1 MDKTTLPGL
10 ILALVALLGGA
21 MMEGTTPDKLVMLP
35 AFIIVFGGTIGAAMI
50 SFPLAVTTNIPKYFG
65 ILVKDVQHDLTHV
78 VDTFVN
84 LADRARRE
92 GLLALEQEAGSLE
105 PFTRRGI
112 QMVVDGSDPALVRE
126 ILEADIEAMQE
137 RHKPGAGIFEA
148 MGGFAPTM
156 GIIGTVMG
164 LVHVLE
170 NLSEPDKLGPL
181 IASAFLATLYGIFFA
196 NAMFLPFGGEA
207 EGEERRGGPPEAAR
221 GGRCAGG
228 PVRRQPAGGPREA
241 GRLPAAEP
249 ARRGR
254 RREGRRGGGS
264 RRQPDD
270 GGTR

>member
-10 ILALVALLGGA
+10 VLALVALLGGA

-35 AFIIVFGGTIGAAMI
+35 AFIIVIGGTIGAALI
-50 SFPLAVTTNIPKYFG
+50 GFPMAVAAAMPKFLG
-65 ILVKDVQHDLTHV
+65 IAMKDAPHDLAHV
-78 VDTFVN
+78 VDTFVK

-126 ILEADIEAMQE
+126 ILEADIEAMRE
-137 RHKPGAGIFEA
+137 RHKPGAAFFDA
-148 MGGFAPTM
+148 MGGYAPTM
-156 GIIGTVMG
+156 GILGTVMG

-196 NAMFLPFGGEA
+196 NAVFLPLGTKLKNKSAEEIHSKELVVEGVLAVQAGDNPRVVREKLEA
-207 EGEERRGGPPEAAR
+207 YLAPALRGGA
-221 GGRCAGG
+221 AGG
-228 PVRRQPAGGPREA
+228 KGGA
-241 GRLPAAEP
+241 AAEQK
-249 ARRGR
+249 AA
-254 RREGRRGGGS
+254 
-264 RRQPDD
+264 
-270 GGTR
+270 

>member
-21 MMEGTTPDKLVMLP
+21 MMEGTTPDKLLMLP
-35 AFIIVFGGTIGAAMI
+35 AFIIVFGGTIGAALV
-50 SFPLAVTTNIPKYFG
+50 SFPLSTALAFPKFVQ
-65 ILVKDVQHDLTHV
+65 ILIKDEAHDLAHV
-78 VDTFVN
+78 VETFVK

-126 ILEADIEAMQE
+126 ILEADIEAMKE
-137 RHKPGAGIFEA
+137 RHKPGAGFFEA
-148 MGGFAPTM
+148 MGGYAPTM

-196 NAMFLPFGGEA
+196 NAVFLPMGAKLKAKSAEEIHLKELTVEGVLAVQAGDNPRVVREKLEAFLPPSMRGQAGG
-207 EGEERRGGPPEAAR
+207 RGGDAA
-221 GGRCAGG
+221 
-228 PVRRQPAGGPREA
+228 QKK
-241 GRLPAAEP
+241 AA
-249 ARRGR
+249 
-254 RREGRRGGGS
+254 
-264 RRQPDD
+264 
-270 GGTR
+270 

>member
-92 GLLALEQEAGSLE
+92 GLLALEQEASSLE

-126 ILEADIEAMQE
+126 ILEADIEAMQA
-137 RHKPGAGIFEA
+137 RHKPGAAIFEA

-196 NAMFLPFGGEA
+196 NAMFLPFA
-207 EGEERRGGPPEAAR
+207 AKLKAKSGEEAHLKQLVVEGVLAVQSGDNPRVVREKLDAYLPPSLRGGAAAAK
-221 GGRCAGG
+221 GGG
-228 PVRRQPAGGPREA
+228 
-241 GRLPAAEP
+241 AAEQK
-249 ARRGR
+249 AA
-254 RREGRRGGGS
+254 
-264 RRQPDD
+264 
-270 GGTR
+270 

>member
-50 SFPLAVTTNIPKYFG
+50 SFPLSVTAALPKYFG
-65 ILVKDVQHDLTHV
+65 ILVKDVAHDLPHV

-92 GLLALEQEAGSLE
+92 GLLALEQEAGNLE

-126 ILEADIEAMQE
+126 ILEADIDGMRE
-137 RHKPGAGIFEA
+137 RHKPGAGFFEA
-148 MGGFAPTM
+148 MGGYAPTM

-196 NAMFLPFGGEA
+196 NAAFLPLASKLKSKSAEEAHLKQLIVEGVLAVQSGDNPRVVREKLDAYLPPAQRGTAANGRGSGG
-207 EGEERRGGPPEAAR
+207 
-221 GGRCAGG
+221 
-228 PVRRQPAGGPREA
+228 
-241 GRLPAAEP
+241 
-249 ARRGR
+249 
-254 RREGRRGGGS
+254 
-264 RRQPDD
+264 
-270 GGTR
+270 

>member
-21 MMEGTTPDKLVMLP
+21 FMEGTTPDKLIMLP
-35 AFIIVFGGTIGAAMI
+35 AFIIVFGGTLGAALI
-50 SFPLAVTTNIPKYFG
+50 SFPLSVAAALPKYFT
-65 ILVKDVQHDLTHV
+65 ILIKDVQHDLTHV

-92 GLLALEQEAGSLE
+92 GLLALEQEASTLE

-126 ILEADIEAMQE
+126 ILEADIEAMRE
-137 RHKPGAGIFEA
+137 RHKPGAGFFEA
-148 MGGFAPTM
+148 MGGFSPTM

-196 NAMFLPFGGEA
+196 NAMFLPFAAKLKAKSAEEA
-207 EGEERRGGPPEAAR
+207 HLKQLVVEGVLAVQSGDNPRVVREKLDAYLPPAMRGGAAAAKS
-221 GGRCAGG
+221 GGASA
-228 PVRRQPAGGPREA
+228 QK
-241 GRLPAAEP
+241 AA
-249 ARRGR
+249 
-254 RREGRRGGGS
+254 
-264 RRQPDD
+264 
-270 GGTR
+270 

>member
-35 AFIIVFGGTIGAAMI
+35 AFIIVIGGTFGAALI
-50 SFPLAVTTNIPKYFG
+50 SFPLSVATSLGKLMTIA
-65 ILVKDVQHDLTHV
+65 IKDAPHDLTHV
-78 VDTFVN
+78 VDTFVK

-126 ILEADIEAMQE
+126 ILEADIEAMKE
-137 RHKPGAGIFEA
+137 RHKPGAGFFEA
-148 MGGFAPTM
+148 MGGYAPTM

-196 NAMFLPFGGEA
+196 NACFLPLASKLKVKSAHEAHSKELVVEGVMAVQAGDNPRVVREKLEAYLPPALRGHGQGGA
-207 EGEERRGGPPEAAR
+207 KGSA
-221 GGRCAGG
+221 
-228 PVRRQPAGGPREA
+228 
-241 GRLPAAEP
+241 AAEKK
-249 ARRGR
+249 AA
-254 RREGRRGGGS
+254 
-264 RRQPDD
+264 
-270 GGTR
+270 

>member
-1 MDKTTLPGL
+1 M
-10 ILALVALLGGA
+10 AALLGGA

-35 AFIIVFGGTIGAAMI
+35 AFIIVFGGTFGAAMI
-50 SFPLAVTTNIPKYFG
+50 SFPLGVTVALPKYFA
-65 ILVKDVQHDLTHV
+65 ILFKDVKHDLTHV

-92 GLLALEQEAGSLE
+92 GLLALEQEAASLE
-105 PFTRRGI
+105 PFTRRGV

-126 ILEADIEAMQE
+126 ILEADIDAMRE

-196 NAMFLPFGGEA
+196 NALFLPFAAKLKSKSSEEAHLKQLVVEGVLAVQSGDNPRVVREKLDAYLPPSMRGSAATAKGGEA
-207 EGEERRGGPPEAAR
+207 SAKKAA
-221 GGRCAGG
+221 
-228 PVRRQPAGGPREA
+228 
-241 GRLPAAEP
+241 
-249 ARRGR
+249 
-254 RREGRRGGGS
+254 
-264 RRQPDD
+264 
-270 GGTR
+270 

>member
-21 MMEGTTPDKLVMLP
+21 YMEGTTPDKLVMLP
-35 AFIIVFGGTIGAAMI
+35 AFIIVFGGTVGAAMI
-50 SFPLAVTTNIPKYFG
+50 SFPLAATAAIPKLFG
-65 ILVKDVQHDLTHV
+65 ILFKDVTHDLPHV

-92 GLLALEQEAGSLE
+92 GLLALEQEAGNLE

-126 ILEADIEAMQE
+126 ILEADIEAMQA

-170 NLSEPDKLGPL
+170 NLSEPEKLGPL
-181 IASAFLATLYGIFFA
+181 IAGAFLATLYGIFFA
-196 NAMFLPFGGEA
+196 NAMFLPFASKLKVKSADEAHLKQLVVEGILAVQSGDNPRVVREKLDAYLPPALRGGAANGRGGEA
-207 EGEERRGGPPEAAR
+207 AAKK
-221 GGRCAGG
+221 
-228 PVRRQPAGGPREA
+228 
-241 GRLPAAEP
+241 AA
-249 ARRGR
+249 
-254 RREGRRGGGS
+254 
-264 RRQPDD
+264 
-270 GGTR
+270 

>member
-1 MDKTTLPGL
+1 
-10 ILALVALLGGA
+10 VA
-21 MMEGTTPDKLVMLP
+21 
-35 AFIIVFGGTIGAAMI
+35 
-50 SFPLAVTTNIPKYFG
+50 
-65 ILVKDVQHDLTHV
+65 HDLPHV

-92 GLLALEQEAGSLE
+92 GLLALEQEAANLE
-105 PFTRRGI
+105 PFTRRGV

-126 ILEADIEAMQE
+126 ILEADIEAMQA

-196 NAMFLPFGGEA
+196 NAMFLPFGAKLKSKSSDEAHLKQLVVEGILAVQSGDNPRVVREKLDAYLPPALRGGAAKGRSGEA
-207 EGEERRGGPPEAAR
+207 SAKKAA
-221 GGRCAGG
+221 
-228 PVRRQPAGGPREA
+228 
-241 GRLPAAEP
+241 
-249 ARRGR
+249 
-254 RREGRRGGGS
+254 
-264 RRQPDD
+264 
-270 GGTR
+270 